1 MRLGAHERT
10 GGGGKF
16 FVIKH
21 HCICEE
27 SKTERPGFEP
37 REVTNPRN
45 SEQLTRYIK
54 PYGSLIGYIT
64 DIEYRDT
71 GDRYDQQYVD
81 WRIFLNLG
89 DETAVLTIPFHS
101 RHASRFMLLAENIDF
116 SRPVE
121 FRAWHDVKNDNT
133 AFFVGQFENEDD
145 DKSVSVPQKYRKGE
159 MGDCP
164 EGEKRLGG
172 KWDFGA
178 QNAYLYD
185 RMMNVVIPSIRAIQ
199 GNGNGTAPPQAPAA
213 PPASQSSQSRDEL
226 IDKISGICRELNI
239 AKDEITWGK
248 ATLAH
253 FVNETYS
260 VEDGL
265 DSLSVDYLS
274 KFAELLEKR
283 LKDLDVPF

>member
-27 SKTERPGFEP
+27 SKTQKPGFEP
-37 REVTNPRN
+37 REVLNPQN
-45 SEQLTRYIK
+45 NEQLVRYIK
-54 PYGSLIGYIT
+54 PYGSLIGFIT

-81 WRIFLNLG
+81 WRIHLNLG
-89 DETAVLTIPFHS
+89 DSTGVLTFPFHS
-101 RHASRFMLLAENIDF
+101 RHSSRFMKLAENIDYT
-116 SRPVE
+116 RPVE
-121 FRAWHDVKNDNT
+121 FRAWKDNEGGT

-145 DKSVSVPQKYRKGE
+145 EKSVSVPQKYRQGE

-178 QNAYLYD
+178 QNDFLYH
-185 RMMNVVIPSIRAIQ
+185 RMVEVVIPSVKAIQ
-199 GNGNGTAPPQAPAA
+199 GNGNGAAPPQQPDAA
-213 PPASQSSQSRDEL
+213 IPPTSQSRDEL
-226 IDKISGICRELNI
+226 IDKISGLCRELNV

-260 VEDGL
+260 VDDGL
-265 DSLSVDYLS
+265 NSLSPEYLS
-274 KFAELLEKR
+274 KLADLLDKR